1 LAGRFGVFRLD
12 LLYILLVA
20 NQGAWQNIFG
30 IYNQGMEK
38 ERGRPP
44 KPPNEKRAILFPI
57 RVNEAELEAI
67 RRAGGEK
74 PSTWARETL
83 IRAAKRKS

>member
-1 LAGRFGVFRLD
+1 VASGFFFLLG
-12 LLYILLVA
+12 LLYILLRSS
-20 NQGAWQNIFG
+20 QWAWQIILG

-44 KPPNEKRAILFPI
+44 KPPAEKRGILFPI
-57 RVNEAELEAI
+57 RVNETELETI

-74 PSTWARETL
+74 PSTWAREVL
-83 IRAAKRKS
+83 LRAAARRKT